1 MNQTQTKLNAT
12 SQDVIVNRYAEAW
25 RNKQAAEAELEAVKA
40 DMQGILGK
48 AESLEYTYADGSTV
62 DFKLVEGFRTNPIG
76 FAEAKALTGF
86 GEANMAKIAG
96 AVDSKKVEAMV
107 KLGKLAA
114 DVAEKLLPK
123 AKYLQIRGT
132 FRK

>member
-1 MNQTQTKLNAT
+1 MNQTKLNTT
-12 SQDVIVNRYAEAW
+12 SQDVIISRYAEAW
-25 RNKQAAEAELEAVKA
+25 RNKQAAEAEIEAVKA
-40 DMQGILGK
+40 EMQAILSK
-48 AESLEYTYADGSTV
+48 TNLEYTYADGATV
-62 DFKLVEGFRTNPIG
+62 DFKLVEGFRTAPVG

-96 AVDSKKVEAMV
+96 AVDAKKVEAMV
-107 KLGKLAA
+107 KLGKIAA

-123 AKYLQIRGT
+123 ASYLQIRAT